1 LLTTNTQFS
10 KRFGFLDRGE
20 DIKGIMQSLETTAL
34 QSTVCGIYLWLAPII
49 FGLIP
54 SGLSAVVGFITAEV
68 QGRLKSLEDS
78 EKGDRDAKDFLTKL
92 ALLHRRDQEAYTYW
106 HVFAG
111 CAQNVAAGSETT
123 SITLKSMFD
132 HLMKDPQR
140 LHKLQ
145 TEIDE
150 AIQSG
155 QVSDPI
161 TFAQA
166 QKLPYLQ
173 AVIKEGLRMHP
184 ATGLPIWRT
193 VPEGGAT
200 IAGIELPAGVCYDMF
215 FSLRIF
221 PPKPLLGHYLT
232 YFSRMLTTRLQA
244 NVGINSW
251 VAHHNKDV
259 FGEDAA
265 LFRPERWLSSTSS
278 PEQLAAMEKYYMPF
292 GLGSRTCIG
301 KNISLL
307 EISKLVPHLIRHY
320 EFRLLTPTW
329 TCFNN
334 WFCKQFNIDVTVS
347 RRELL

>member
-1 LLTTNTQFS
+1 MIYMSS
-10 KRFGFLDRGE
+10 KEAIAPEFHCRLGLDS
-20 DIKGIMQSLETTAL
+20 KH
-34 QSTVCGIYLWLAPII
+34 
-49 FGLIP
+49 
-54 SGLSAVVGFITAEV
+54 
-68 QGRLKSLEDS
+68 QGRLKSLDDS

-111 CAQNVAAGSETT
+111 RAQNVAAGSETT
-123 SITLKSMFD
+123 SITLNSIFYY
-132 HLMKDPQR
+132 LMKDPQR

-150 AIQSG
+150 AVQSG
-155 QVSDPI
+155 QASDPI

-200 IAGIELPAGVCYDMF
+200 IAGVEFRAG
-215 FSLRIF
+215 
-221 PPKPLLGHYLT
+221 
-232 YFSRMLTTRLQA
+232 A

-329 TCFNN
+329 TSFNN
-334 WFCKQFNIDVTVS
+334 WFCKQFNIEVTVS
-347 RRELL
+347 RRQLVVNYEDR